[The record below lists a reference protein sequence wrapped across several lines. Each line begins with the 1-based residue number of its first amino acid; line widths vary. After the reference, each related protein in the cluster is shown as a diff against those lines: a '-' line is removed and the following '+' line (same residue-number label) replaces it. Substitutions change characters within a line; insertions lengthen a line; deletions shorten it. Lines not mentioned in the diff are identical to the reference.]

1 MNHETLTFRPGEAS
15 PVELYQDIIVRQ
27 EAKLAEQKRVLEEKD
42 RQIAYFRGLFWS
54 VEP

>member
-1 MNHETLTFRPGEAS
+1 MNHETLTFRPREVP

-42 RQIAYFRGLFWS
+42 RQIAYFHGLFWS

>member
-1 MNHETLTFRPGEAS
+1 MKYKTLTFRPGEAS

-42 RQIAYFRGLFWS
+42 RQIAYFRSLFRGA
-54 VEP
+54 EL